1 MDLKQTIIDSKLYYE
16 YGKIILMDK
25 YGKRE
30 VFENIRSINAGS
42 NWIDVQY
49 MDGSTETLRV
59 SYGTRVNGIIFD

>member
-16 YGKIILMDK
+16 DGKIILMDK

-30 VFENIRSINAGS
+30 VSENIRSINAGS
-42 NWIDVQY
+42 NWIDVEY